1 MEQAWRWYG
10 PDDPVTLEHVKQAG
24 ATGIV
29 TALHDVPIGDVWT
42 VDAIEAR
49 KSLVER
55 SGLTWSVA
63 ESIPVHEAIKQGREP
78 ERSAFIDKYK
88 ASVTN
93 LGRCGVRLLC
103 YNFMPVIDWTRTD
116 LERGWPDGSRA
127 LAFDLLD
134 FAAFEL
140 HLLQRPGAEACYDA
154 PVRARAAARF
164 ADMSEDGREALA
176 RTVTA
181 GLPGRTT
188 AAGSSLADFQACL
201 DAYAGIDKITMQANL
216 AHFLREVVPAAAA
229 AGVYMAIHPDDPP
242 MPLLG

>member
-1 MEQAWRWYG
+1 MPARDFARYG

-116 LERGWPDGSRA
+116 LERAWP
-127 LAFDLLD
+127 
-134 FAAFEL
+134 
-140 HLLQRPGAEACYDA
+140 
-154 PVRARAAARF
+154 
-164 ADMSEDGREALA
+164 
-176 RTVTA
+176 
-181 GLPGRTT
+181 
-188 AAGSSLADFQACL
+188 
-201 DAYAGIDKITMQANL
+201 
-216 AHFLREVVPAAAA
+216 
-229 AGVYMAIHPDDPP
+229 
-242 MPLLG
+242 